1 MGRNIPRLGTAHLL
15 DNVKDM
21 NVLTGNALVR
31 QLVILGDPGVT
42 PNTDGLP
49 GLPALRTLA
58 GATIT
63 FALVACVVAL
73 IISAAAWALG
83 NINGNAHFASKG
95 RTGVLASLFAAIL
108 IGSANALIR
117 FFSGISIG

>member
-1 MGRNIPRLGTAHLL
+1 MGRDLSRLGTAHLL
-15 DNVKDM
+15 NYLKDID
-21 NVLTGNALVR
+21 VFRCSAALR
-31 QLVILGDPGVT
+31 RLVITQDPGVS
-42 PNTDGLP
+42 PNANGLP
-49 GLPALRTLA
+49 GLPEVRTLA

-95 RTGVLASLFAAIL
+95 RVGVLASLGAAIL
-108 IGSANALIR
+108 IGSANSLIR
-117 FFSGISIG
+117 FFSGIVIG

>member
-1 MGRNIPRLGTAHLL
+1 MGRDLPRLGTAHLL
-15 DNVKDM
+15 DYVKDID
-21 NVLTGNALVR
+21 VFIGNALLR
-31 QLVILGDPGVT
+31 QMVILQDPGVT
-42 PNTDGLP
+42 PNTNGLP
-49 GLPALRTLA
+49 GLPAVRTLVS
-58 GATIT
+58 ATIT
-63 FALVACVVAL
+63 FALVSCVVAL

-83 NINGNAHFASKG
+83 NVNGNAHFASKG

>member
-1 MGRNIPRLGTAHLL
+1 
-15 DNVKDM
+15 VKDID
-21 NVLTGNALVR
+21 VFQGNALLR
-31 QLVILGDPGVT
+31 QLVIMQDPGVT
-42 PNTDGLP
+42 PNTNGLP
-49 GLPALRTLA
+49 GLPAVRSLA

-63 FALVACVVAL
+63 FALVSCVVAL

-83 NINGNAHFASKG
+83 NINSNAHVASRG
-95 RTGVLASLFAAIL
+95 RIGVLASLGAAIL

>member
-1 MGRNIPRLGTAHLL
+1 
-15 DNVKDM
+15 M
-21 NVLTGNALVR
+21 NVLTGNAFVR

-42 PNTDGLP
+42 PNTHGLP